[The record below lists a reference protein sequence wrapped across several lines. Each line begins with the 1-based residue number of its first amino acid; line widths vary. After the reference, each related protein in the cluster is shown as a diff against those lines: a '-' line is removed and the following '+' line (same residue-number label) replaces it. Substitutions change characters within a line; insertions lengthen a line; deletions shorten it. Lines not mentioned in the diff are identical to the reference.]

1 MEEEVEESRKKRQ
14 EGRKKTLEI
23 KEENKKE

>member
-23 KEENKKE
+23 KAQ